1 MPRTEPHCTAC
12 ARSGPA
18 ARALLTPPSARA
30 GLPVSRRGARRAHG
44 HAAGAEQ
51 AAAAP
56 SSARTPAMRG
66 ALVRLAQSSRAG
78 PARSPLPRALPPH
91 AAVHAPSTSAQ
102 RSPHPGTSAP
112 RIRAHHAAVHAL
124 GTSAPGTSA
133 PGTSASE
140 PAARAL
146 LTPPSAR
153 AGLPVSR
160 RGARRAHGHAAGA
173 EQAAAAPSSARTPA
187 MRGALVRLAQ
197 SSRAGPARSPLPRA
211 LPPHAAVHAPSTSA
225 QRSPHPGTSAPRIRA
240 HHAAVHAL
248 GTSAPG
254 TSAPGTSA
262 SEPAARASASRVT
275 TKCRPRHGAKLSTN
289 VTKITKCLANLIVE
303 SATNG

>member
-1 MPRTEPHCTAC
+1 MDGPSTLAAASRTPTSQLHAPVNGAPFIAAHCHLAVAAAAARRGAALMPRTEPHCTAC

-133 PGTSASE
+133 PGTSA
-140 PAARAL
+140 P
-146 LTPPSAR
+146 
-153 AGLPVSR
+153 
-160 RGARRAHGHAAGA
+160 
-173 EQAAAAPSSARTPA
+173 
-187 MRGALVRLAQ
+187 
-197 SSRAGPARSPLPRA
+197 SPL
-211 LPPHAAVHAPSTSA
+211 
-225 QRSPHPGTSAPRIRA
+225 
-240 HHAAVHAL
+240 HAL
-248 GTSAPG
+248 S
-254 TSAPGTSA
+254 SHRRR
-262 SEPAARASASRVT
+262 PAQV
-275 TKCRPRHGAKLSTN
+275 
-289 VTKITKCLANLIVE
+289 CL
-303 SATNG
+303 